1 MPTALVSEGRKLH
14 GAGSGNGNG
23 HGNGAQ
29 PVREQAKSK
38 APAIEDDDSTLVLQ
52 EIMRLVDASKDGRL
66 TERAKA
72 TLFNGAHR
80 EMLQGV
86 NEMLDAI
93 LLPIGEG
100 NRILA
105 QISAGKID
113 ELITAT
119 YKGDH
124 EKMKAAVNNVAVVTQ
139 GLQKELGRLIEASK
153 EGQLSDRGK
162 PEQFQ
167 GAYAEIVRGV
177 NTMLD
182 AILLPIGEGNRI
194 LAQISAG
201 KIDELITATY
211 KGDHEKMKVAVNN
224 VAEVMQIITHMF
236 ERLTNAAREG
246 KLIERG
252 HPDRVKGAY
261 SEIVTGVNSMLDA
274 VITPLNVAADYVDR
288 ISKGDIP
295 PKITATYNGDFNT
308 IKNNLNTCIDAV
320 NSLVAD
326 AAVLSK
332 AAVDGKLATRADASR
347 HQGDYRKIVQ
357 GVNDTLDAVIGP
369 LNVSANYVDRISKGD
384 IPSRITD
391 TYNGDFNTI
400 KGNLNT
406 CIDAVNALV
415 SDAGMLVKA
424 AVDGKL
430 ATRADAAKHQGDYRK
445 IVQGVNDTL
454 DAVIGPLNVSAN
466 YVDRISKGDIPPR
479 ITDTYNGD
487 FNTIKGN
494 LNTCIDAVNA
504 LVSDAGT
511 LVKAAIDGKL
521 ATRADASKHQ
531 GDYRKIVQ
539 GVNDTLD
546 AVIGPLNVAAR
557 YVDMISK
564 GDVPPQITDTYNGDF
579 NTIKNNLNTLVT
591 AMNDITAA
599 AEEIS
604 NGNLTVTIRE
614 RSPQDK
620 LMQALS
626 AMVSGLTQTVSDIRG
641 IAGEVAAASQ
651 SISTASIQVS
661 KGASAQAAAAEEASS
676 SMEEMV
682 SNIKQN
688 ADNAS
693 QTDKIANKSAKD
705 AQESGKSVLE
715 AVSAMK
721 EIANKISII
730 EEIARQTNLLA
741 LNAAI
746 EAARAGEH
754 GKGFAVVAAEVR
766 KLAERSQKAAAEIN
780 QLSATTLRVSEKSG
794 EMLDKLV
801 PDIQRTAELVQEIS
815 AASKEQDTGAE
826 QINKALQQLEKVI
839 QQNASA
845 SEEMASTTEELT
857 GQSDQLVS
865 ALGFFHT
872 GDEGGR
878 KGASAKARP
887 AHGVPARGNPAVHA
901 ASGVKAGGGVNL
913 RLKDKHDDL
922 DGEFE
927 RY

>member
-1 MPTALVSEGRKLH
+1 VSEKKPL
-14 GAGSGNGNG
+14 A
-23 HGNGAQ
+23 
-29 PVREQAKSK
+29 E
-38 APAIEDDDSTLVLQ
+38 EDDSLLVLN
-52 EIMRLVDASKDGRL
+52 EVMRLVDASKEGRL
-66 TERAKA
+66 SERGKA
-72 TLFNGAHR
+72 TLFNGTHR
-80 EMLQGV
+80 EIIQGV

-100 NRILA
+100 NRVLA

-113 ELITAT
+113 ELIAQT

-124 EKMKAAVNNVAVVTQ
+124 EKMKVAVNNVAVVTQ
-139 GLQKELGRLIEASK
+139 GLQKEMARLIEASK

-162 PEQFQ
+162 PENFQ

-201 KIDELITATY
+201 KIDELIAQTY

-224 VAEVMQIITHMF
+224 VAIVTQGLQKEMARLIEASKDGALSDRGKPENFQGAYAEIVRGVNTMLDAILLPIGEGNRILAQISAGKIDELIAQTYKGDHEKMKVAVNNVAQVVQDLQK
-236 ERLTNAAREG
+236 ELGRLTEAAKAGR
-246 KLIERG
+246 LSERG
-252 HPDRVKGAY
+252 KHEHFKGAY
-261 SEIVTGVNSMLDA
+261 AEIVRGVNGVLDA
-274 VITPLNVAADYVDR
+274 VIGPLNVSANYVDR
-288 ISKGDIP
+288 ISHGDIP
-295 PKITATYNGDFNT
+295 AKITDTYNGDFNT

-320 NSLVAD
+320 NLLVA
-326 AAVLSK
+326 
-332 AAVDGKLATRADASR
+332 
-347 HQGDYRKIVQ
+347 
-357 GVNDTLDAVIGP
+357 
-369 LNVSANYVDRISKGD
+369 
-384 IPSRITD
+384 
-391 TYNGDFNTI
+391 
-400 KGNLNT
+400 
-406 CIDAVNALV
+406 
-415 SDAGMLVKA
+415 DAGMLVKA

-430 ATRADAAKHQGDYRK
+430 ATRADASKHQGDYRK

-466 YVDRISKGDIPPR
+466 YVDRISHGDIPAR

-487 FNTIKGN
+487 FNTIKNN
-494 LNTCIDAVNA
+494 LNTCIDAVNS
-504 LVSDAGT
+504 LVTDAGT
-511 LVKAAIDGKL
+511 LVKAAVDGKL

-539 GVNDTLD
+539 GVNETLD

-599 AEEIS
+599 AEEVA
-604 NGNLTVTIRE
+604 NGNLTVELHE

-620 LMQALS
+620 LMQALAS
-626 AMVSGLTQTVSDIRG
+626 MVSGLTRTVSDIRG

-651 SISTASIQVS
+651 SISTASVQVS

-705 AQESGKSVLE
+705 AAESGKSVLE

-878 KGASAKARP
+878 KGGGAKSARFAHSAAPRPASQADHPASFSAK
-887 AHGVPARGNPAVHA
+887 
-901 ASGVKAGGGVNL
+901 SSGGVNL
-913 RLKDKHDDL
+913 RLKDKHDEL

-927 RY
+927 RF